1 MCFYISALCQVL
13 LALKM
18 RFSALLLLSV
28 EPGGPAWI
36 LAGFGIYGRKVLGQR
51 ENQNNGA
58 T

>member
-1 MCFYISALCQVL
+1 
-13 LALKM
+13 M
-18 RFSALLLLSV
+18 RFFALLVFSV

-36 LAGFGIYGRKVLGQR
+36 LVGFGIYSRKVLGQK